1 MIYSQLDPSS
11 ACRALVPEYGIAPS
25 FRLLR
30 SVPERPLIGGYLESN
45 RIHLRAVEGLYTGL
59 YLDGEIVTGPEGRG
73 CTLLGKTS
81 RSLSARLW
89 GLSIVGFMALFLIFI
104 VIDVALVLRNEIPF
118 RIDSLILIVFV
129 IQPWITL
136 TLRSRQAARTE
147 EFLLEW
153 IRMRLRG

>member
-1 MIYSQLDPSS
+1 
-11 ACRALVPEYGIAPS
+11 
-25 FRLLR
+25 
-30 SVPERPLIGGYLESN
+30 
-45 RIHLRAVEGLYTGL
+45 
-59 YLDGEIVTGPEGRG
+59 
-73 CTLLGKTS
+73 
-81 RSLSARLW
+81 
-89 GLSIVGFMALFLIFI
+89 MALFLIFI

-129 IQPWITL
+129 IQPWMTL

>member
-104 VIDVALVLRNEIPF
+104 VID
-118 RIDSLILIVFV
+118 SLILIVFV
-129 IQPWITL
+129 IQPWMTL